1 MGRAYSLDLRERIA
15 GHVAAGGSRREA
27 GRRFGVSP
35 STAVRIAAQVTE
47 RGTLEPRRI
56 GRPPG
61 RGKLAPYVDFL
72 VEIVEAVPDITLEE
86 LAAALLSEHG
96 VKAHPSSISRLL
108 TRAGMTYK
116 KRPSRRRSA
125 TGPRS
130 APSALIGPST
140 PSRACERSRTGW
152 SSSTSA
158 APRPI

>member
-27 GRRFGVSP
+27 GRRFGVSA
-35 STAVRIAAQVTE
+35 STAVRIAASQAE
-47 RGTLEPRRI
+47 RGTPAPRKQ

-96 VKAHPSSISRLL
+96 VKAHPSSISRVL

-116 KRPSRRRSA
+116 KSLSTPPSA
-125 TGPRS
+125 S
-130 APSALIGPST
+130 APMCAPRATSGPAAA
-140 PSRACERSRTGW
+140 SRACAKSRIG
-152 SSSTSA
+152 
-158 APRPI
+158 